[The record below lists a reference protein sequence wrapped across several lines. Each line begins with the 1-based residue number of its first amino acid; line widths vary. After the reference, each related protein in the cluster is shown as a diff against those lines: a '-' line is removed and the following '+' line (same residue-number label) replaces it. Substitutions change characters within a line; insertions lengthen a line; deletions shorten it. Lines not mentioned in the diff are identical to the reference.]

1 MKKLKTITVIAF
13 TLIATSTYGL
23 TENMN
28 HISLENESTS
38 REFATTDSIKQID
51 KSDKH
56 KQSSNAINNLES
68 TKKQSAEVG
77 AGVFSGGGLNI
88 YFTSWRQIKPWFSF
102 GMGVGLRHYF
112 SQELN
117 MVPIFVDLRA
127 NLSTKKVSP
136 FLSCKAGY
144 SLGGRFFLNPKI
156 GLSIKISNKNAL
168 NIGVGYEMQQI
179 GTSYY
184 GRSTDNSIGANIG
197 FQF

>member
-1 MKKLKTITVIAF
+1 MKKLKALIVIAF

-23 TENMN
+23 TENTN
-28 HISLENESTS
+28 LISLKNESTS
-38 REFATTDSIKQID
+38 REVVTTDSMKQID
-51 KSDKH
+51 KSNNQ
-56 KQSSNAINNLES
+56 KQSSNTINNLES

-77 AGVFSGGGLNI
+77 VGVFSGGGLNI

-102 GMGVGLRHYF
+102 GMGLGLRHYF
-112 SQELN
+112 SQELTI
-117 MVPIFVDLRA
+117 VPIFVDLKA

-156 GLSIKISNKNAL
+156 GLSIKTSSKNAL

-184 GRSTDNSIGANIG
+184 GRSTDNSISANIG